1 MWENGYAS
9 LYPRIARLGDL
20 RSPSCTVERFFA
32 EMEQGGTMKT
42 YTVRCE
48 WDSTGWWVVT
58 VPELPGAVSQ
68 ARRLD
73 QVSGDVAEVV
83 ELMTGE
89 KPGTYVIEI
98 ETV

>member
-1 MWENGYAS
+1 
-9 LYPRIARLGDL
+9 
-20 RSPSCTVERFFA
+20 
-32 EMEQGGTMKT
+32 MET

-68 ARRLD
+68 ARRLE

-89 KPGTYVIEI
+89 KPGAYAIEV
-98 ETV
+98 EQV